1 MLFAL
6 SQIVGHAG
14 SDFSPSSQGDSRR
27 SCAPNRQGAE
37 PAFSRLIAEIGA
49 CTICAP
55 HLPLG
60 PRPIVRGRPSAHL
73 LIISQAPGIRVHDTG
88 LSFNDRSGDRLR
100 AWLALDRETF
110 YDEAQVAILG
120 MAFCYP
126 GRDNKGGDLPPR
138 PECAPRWHA
147 RLRAC
152 FSAIELTLLVGSY
165 AIDYYLP
172 GTRPRSM
179 TEAIV
184 RWRDF
189 LPELFLL
196 PHPSW
201 RTTRWLRDNPWFE
214 KEALPELRARVADA
228 LSPPSRCA
236 PCPRR

>member
-1 MLFAL
+1 MISGDRDRNARRIQFFSLFSGRPA
-6 SQIVGHAG
+6 A
-14 SDFSPSSQGDSRR
+14 SRR
-27 SCAPNRQGAE
+27 PSGLIAD
-37 PAFSRLIAEIGA
+37 PAFSRLVAEIGA

-60 PRPIVRGRPSAHL
+60 PRPITRGRPSARL
-73 LIISQAPGIRVHDTG
+73 LIISQAPGKRVHDTR

-100 AWLALDRETF
+100 EWLAMGRETF
-110 YDEAQVAILG
+110 YDEARVAILG

-126 GRDNKGGDLPPR
+126 GSDGKGGDLPPR

-152 FSAIELTLLVGSY
+152 FPAIELTLLVGRY

-172 GTRPRSM
+172 ATRPRSM
-179 TEAIV
+179 TEVIE
-184 RWRDF
+184 RWPDF
-189 LPELFLL
+189 LPELFVL

-201 RTTRWLRDNPWFE
+201 RTTRWLRDHPWFE
-214 KEALPELRARVADA
+214 KEALHELRIRVADA
-228 LSPPSRCA
+228 LSPPPRCA

>member
-1 MLFAL
+1 MT
-6 SQIVGHAG
+6 
-14 SDFSPSSQGDSRR
+14 DSR
-27 SCAPNRQGAE
+27 
-37 PAFSRLIAEIGA
+37 AFGRLVAEIGA

-60 PRPIVRGRPSAHL
+60 PRPIVRGRPSARL
-73 LIISQAPGIRVHDTG
+73 LIISQAPGRRVHDTG

-100 AWLALDRETF
+100 AWLATDRATF
-110 YDEAQVAILG
+110 YDEGRLAILG

-126 GRDNKGGDLPPR
+126 GSNRKGGDLPPR

-147 RLRAC
+147 RLRS
-152 FSAIELTLLVGSY
+152 FFPAIELTLLVGRY

-172 GTRPRSM
+172 AARTRSM
-179 TEAIV
+179 TEVIV

-189 LPELFLL
+189 LPELFVL

-214 KEALPELRARVADA
+214 NEALPELRARVARVLSASPA
-228 LSPPSRCA
+228 LKPVSPRETPAAGSGA
-236 PCPRR
+236 PCGERTRTYIADDERDNIN

>member
-1 MLFAL
+1 MRDPA
-6 SQIVGHAG
+6 H
-14 SDFSPSSQGDSRR
+14 SR
-27 SCAPNRQGAE
+27 GARLAE
-37 PAFSRLIAEIGA
+37 KEMPDGGAFDRLVAEIGA
-49 CTICAP
+49 CAICAP

-60 PRPIVRGRPSAHL
+60 PRPIVRGLPSARL
-73 LIISQAPGIRVHDTG
+73 LIISQAPGRRVHDSR

-100 AWLALDRETF
+100 AWLATDRATF
-110 YDEAQVAILG
+110 YDEGRLAILG

-126 GRDNKGGDLPPR
+126 GSDRTGGDLPPR

-147 RLRAC
+147 RLLTF
-152 FSAIELTLLVGSY
+152 FSAIELTLLVGRY

-172 GTRPRSM
+172 GARTRSM
-179 TEAIV
+179 TEVIL

-189 LPELFLL
+189 LPELFVL

-214 KEALPELRARVADA
+214 NEALPELRARVARA
-228 LSPPSRCA
+228 ISPTPRSA

>member
-1 MLFAL
+1 M
-6 SQIVGHAG
+6 
-14 SDFSPSSQGDSRR
+14 
-27 SCAPNRQGAE
+27 
-37 PAFSRLIAEIGA
+37 
-49 CTICAP
+49 
-55 HLPLG
+55 
-60 PRPIVRGRPSAHL
+60 
-73 LIISQAPGIRVHDTG
+73 HDTR
-88 LSFNDRSGDRLR
+88 LSFNDPSGDRLR

-110 YDEAQVAILG
+110 YDEARVAILG

-126 GRDNKGGDLPPR
+126 GRDTKGGDLPPR
-138 PECAPRWHA
+138 PECAPRWHE

-152 FSAIELTLLVGSY
+152 FSTIELTLLVGSY

-172 GTRPRSM
+172 RTRPRSM

-201 RTTRWLRDNPWFE
+201 RATRWLRDNPWFE
-214 KEALPELRARVADA
+214 KEALPELRVRVADA
-228 LSPPSRCA
+228 LNPPPRCG